1 MVRVQLNDSVSL
13 LELIRA
19 YQLSEILGKYKLF

>member
-1 MVRVQLNDSVSL
+1 MVRAQLNDSVSL

>member
-1 MVRVQLNDSVSL
+1 MVRVQLNDSVSF